1 MPFSDEELQSLYIDA
16 MSGLARFVIAAAE
29 TEGLLTTDLAVP
41 MLILEKNATTE
52 LTSQQTILAI
62 DSSVRKDGALIKTII
77 ATPGYSFA
85 VISSGGIRYLLDI
98 RQVGKNIEVASKLL
112 HSFQNE
118 KLDKSADTVLTIG
131 WSQKNEQ
138 IIYIC
143 DSLTGQPARGERKV
157 LKSMDIWVCAD
168 DINITELENELEPG
182 LLGT

>member
-1 MPFSDEELQSLYIDA
+1 MPFSDDELRSLYIDA

-29 TEGLLTTDLAVP
+29 TEGMLTDVSVP
-41 MLILEKNATTE
+41 MLILEKQATTE

-62 DSSVRKDGALIKTII
+62 DSSVRKDSNLIKIII

-85 VISSGGIRYLLDI
+85 VISSSGIRYLLDI
-98 RQVGKNIEVASKLL
+98 RQVGKNIDLASKLL
-112 HSFQNE
+112 RSFQNE

-138 IIYIC
+138 IVYVC

-157 LKSMDIWVCAD
+157 LKSMDVWVCAD
-168 DINITELENELEPG
+168 DINITELEHELEPG

>member
-1 MPFSDEELQSLYIDA
+1 MPFSDDELQSLYVDA
-16 MSGLARFVIAAAE
+16 MNGLARFVIAAAE

-41 MLILEKNATTE
+41 MLILEKNVTTE
-52 LTSQQTILAI
+52 ATSTQTIMAI
-62 DSSVRKDGALIKTII
+62 DTSVRKDSSLIKTII
-77 ATPGYSFA
+77 ATSGYSFA
-85 VISSGGIRYLLDI
+85 VISSGGTRYLLDI
-98 RQVGKNIEVASKLL
+98 RQVGKNIEIASKLL
-112 HSFQNE
+112 RNFQNE

-138 IIYIC
+138 IIYIA

-168 DINITELENELEPG
+168 DIKITELEHDLEPG

>member
-62 DSSVRKDGALIKTII
+62 DQSVRKDSALIKTVI
-77 ATPGYSFA
+77 AVSGYSFA
-85 VISSGGIRYLLDI
+85 VVSSSGIRYLLDI
-98 RQVGKNIEVASKLL
+98 RQVGKNIELASKLL
-112 HSFQNE
+112 RNFQNE
-118 KLDKSADTVLTIG
+118 KLDKTADTVLTIG

-138 IIYIC
+138 IVYIC

-168 DINITELENELEPG
+168 DISITELEHELEPG